1 MKVQNVKLVV
11 IIILTIISLWIIS
24 TKPFIKGLDLQG
36 GVRVV
41 LEAQTSK
48 EVPKITPDIMSAFQA
63 AMERRVNAL
72 GVSESVVQ
80 PIGEK
85 RLMIELPG
93 FSDPE
98 KAKEYIGKTARLEFK
113 KIEPKEDGTVE
124 WVSTGVTGRD
134 LGKAIVGSDPTTG
147 SWQIDFQLNSEG
159 AKKFGKLTTELVNKP
174 LGIFFND
181 ELISSPTV
189 NEPITQGRG
198 QITGDFTFEKA
209 KEMVDLLNSGALPV
223 AGEIIEENTVGPTLG
238 EDSINK
244 SWLAGM
250 YGLGLVMIFML
261 AYYRLPGVV
270 ADIALLLYGLFVFAI
285 FIAIPVTMTLAGI
298 AGFILSIGMAV
309 DANILI
315 FERTKEELRLGRTL
329 YTAIETGFDRAF
341 TSIFDSNVTTL
352 ISCAIL
358 FALGTGMVKGFA
370 LTLAIGVVISMFTAI
385 TVTKAFLH
393 LFSGGGYLQKPWL
406 YGVKAE
412 DISKTKKFE
421 ETKADRA
428 KFGVLKK
435 RQK

>member
-1 MKVQNVKLVV
+1 MKVQNVKLAVIFIL
-11 IIILTIISLWIIS
+11 IIISIWIVAK
-24 TKPFIKGLDLQG
+24 KPFVKGLDLQG
-36 GVRVV
+36 GVRIV

-48 EVPKITPDIMSAFQA
+48 DVPKITPDIMDAFQA
-63 AMERRVNAL
+63 AMEKRVNAL

-93 FSDPE
+93 FDDPD
-98 KAKEYIGKTARLEFK
+98 KAKEYIGKTAKLEFK
-113 KIEPKEDGTVE
+113 RLEKEGDQLK

-134 LGKAIVGSDPTTG
+134 LKKSLVGTDNTTG
-147 SWQIDFQLNSEG
+147 AWLITFQLNSEG

-174 LGIFFND
+174 LGIFFN
-181 ELISSPTV
+181 EEKVSSPIV
-189 NEPITQGRG
+189 NEPITGGSG
-198 QITGDFTFEKA
+198 QITGDFSYEKA

-223 AGEIIEENTVGPTLG
+223 SGEIIEENTVGPTLG

-244 SWLAGM
+244 SWTAGVA
-250 YGLGLVMIFML
+250 GLGVVIIFML
-261 AYYRLPGVV
+261 VYYRLPGVV
-270 ADIALLLYGLFVFAI
+270 ADIALALYALFVFAI
-285 FIAIPVTMTLAGI
+285 FVAIPVTLTLAGI

-315 FERTKEELRLGRTL
+315 FERTKEELKLGRTL

-370 LTLAIGVVISMFTAI
+370 LTLAIGVIVSMFTAI
-385 TVTKAFLH
+385 TVTKTFLH
-393 LFSGGGYLQKPWL
+393 IFSGGGYLQRPWL
-406 YGVKAE
+406 YGVKADE
-412 DISKTKKFE
+412 IAEAKTFS
-421 ETKADRA
+421 ETKAERA